1 MEILFEDEFIICVNK
16 PAMVL
21 SQASFNKD
29 RKPINQLLE
38 EFRPDLTGTLF
49 MHHRLDYE
57 TSGVFLF
64 SKSKV
69 ANAPL
74 TEMFK
79 THSFEKIYHCLTRP
93 NALAASKKIQCQ
105 ILLEDHSEW
114 VIKNFMAP
122 AKGLG
127 KKTRMISVKS
137 GGWAAETHFK
147 ILKTTPK
154 FHHIQ
159 CQPKTGRTH
168 QIRQHLQESYRS
180 ILGDNIYG
188 GKSSEVPRLMLH
200 AFQLNF
206 KHPVT
211 KAQTNVEAGLPQDFK
226 KVLSLPHQV

>member
-1 MEILFEDEFIICVNK
+1 MHILFEDEFIICVNK
-16 PAMVL
+16 PAMML
-21 SQASFNKD
+21 SQPSFNKD
-29 RKPINQLLE
+29 RKPVLE
-38 EFRPDLTGTLF
+38 TLESLRPDLKGKLF

-57 TSGVFLF
+57 TSGVFLL

-69 ANAPL
+69 ANSPL

-79 THSFEKIYHCLTRP
+79 AHAFEKIYHCLSRP
-93 NALAASKKIQCQ
+93 NPLTAGKKVNCT
-105 ILLEDHSEW
+105 LLQPDQSEW

-137 GGWAAETHFK
+137 GGWSAETYFK
-147 ILKTTPK
+147 ILQTTSK
-154 FHHIQ
+154 FHYIH
-159 CQPKTGRTH
+159 CSPKTGRTH

-206 KHPVT
+206 SHPITKESLSVT
-211 KAQTNVEAGLPQDFK
+211 APLPADFVK
-226 KVLSLPHQV
+226 ILN